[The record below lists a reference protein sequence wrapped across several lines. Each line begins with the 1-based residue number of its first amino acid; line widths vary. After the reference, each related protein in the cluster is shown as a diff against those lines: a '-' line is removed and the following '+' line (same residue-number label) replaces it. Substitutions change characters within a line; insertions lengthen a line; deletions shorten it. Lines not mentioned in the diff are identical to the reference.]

1 MVYKLGITNVTYITE
16 AIQLTG
22 VSLLD
27 GLRLIPGIGHNETAF
42 QIVVKAG
49 QLAYAESYKYVYFA
63 SIGFGAVS
71 IVAACFLG
79 DISKYMDDHVAVV
92 MH

>member
-1 MVYKLGITNVTYITE
+1 MVTQLGITNVTDITH
-16 AIQLTG
+16 AIEFTG
-22 VSLLD
+22 VSLLE
-27 GLRLIPGIGHNETAF
+27 GIRTIPGIGNNETAF

-49 QLAYAESYKYVYFA
+49 QMAYSESYKYVYYV
-63 SIGFGAVS
+63 SIAFGAIS
-71 IVAACFLG
+71 ILAACFLG